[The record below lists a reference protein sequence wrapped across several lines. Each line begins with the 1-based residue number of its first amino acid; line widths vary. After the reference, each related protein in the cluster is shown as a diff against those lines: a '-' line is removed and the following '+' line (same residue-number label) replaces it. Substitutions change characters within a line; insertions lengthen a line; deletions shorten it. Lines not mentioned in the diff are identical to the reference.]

1 MVAAKRSSVPPVLEP
16 ATSGRNRGG
25 ETWFQLTVSIPGTRK
40 PETRFVKRT
49 LTICA
54 VAALV
59 MGASIPTSA
68 LPGSPQV
75 AFAEA
80 GAASNANARTADP
93 QALVASAAIAAPTA
107 RDGFSITDPPPPP
120 PEPITV
126 PQFTVA
132 YSSVTGKLAVWPASG
147 GVNDGFG
154 YRGSE
159 FHGGIDIMAGY
170 GQPIVAA
177 SPGVVSAV
185 SQDGGWGQYVQIDH
199 GGGVTTLYSHM
210 ITGSQVVSTGQVVEA
225 GQMIGSVGDTG
236 YVTVAHLHF
245 EVWVNGAKTDPSPWL
260 P

>member
-1 MVAAKRSSVPPVLEP
+1 M
-16 ATSGRNRGG
+16 
-25 ETWFQLTVSIPGTRK
+25 SIPGTRK

-68 LPGSPQV
+68 LPGNSQV
-75 AFAEA
+75 AFADA
-80 GAASNANARTADP
+80 ASASNASSRAADP
-93 QALVASAAIAAPTA
+93 QGLIASAAVAAPA
-107 RDGFSITDPPPPP
+107 QRDAFGITDPPPVPTP
-120 PEPITV
+120 VAV

-132 YSSVTGKLAVWPASG
+132 YSNVTGKLATWPANG

-170 GQPIVAA
+170 GATIVAA
-177 SPGVVSAV
+177 SPGVVTAV

-199 GGGVTTLYSHM
+199 GGGITTLYAHM
-210 ITGSQVVSTGQVVEA
+210 ISGSPTVSVGQSVA
-225 GQMIGSVGDTG
+225 GGQMIGSVGDTG

-245 EVWVNGAKTDPSPWL
+245 EVWVNGSKTDPIPWL

>member
-1 MVAAKRSSVPPVLEP
+1 M
-16 ATSGRNRGG
+16 
-25 ETWFQLTVSIPGTRK
+25 SILGTRK

-68 LPGSPQV
+68 LPGTSLA
-75 AFAEA
+75 AFAEP
-80 GAASNANARTADP
+80 GAASNSSSRIADP
-93 QALVASAAIAAPTA
+93 QALVASAAIAASTS
-107 RDGFSITDPPPPP
+107 RDGFSVTAPPPP
-120 PEPITV
+120 PEPEPIAV

-132 YSSVTGKLAVWPASG
+132 YATVTGKLAVWPASG

-177 SPGVVSAV
+177 SAGVVTAV
-185 SQDGGWGQYVQIDH
+185 SQDGGWGQYVQVDH
-199 GGGVTTLYSHM
+199 GGGITTLYAHM
-210 ITGSQVVSTGQVVEA
+210 ITGSPVVSA
-225 GQMIGSVGDTG
+225 GQAVGAGEQLGSVGDTG

-245 EVWVNGAKTDPSPWL
+245 EVWVNGGKTDPMPWL

>member
-1 MVAAKRSSVPPVLEP
+1 M
-16 ATSGRNRGG
+16 
-25 ETWFQLTVSIPGTRK
+25 
-40 PETRFVKRT
+40 
-49 LTICA
+49 
-54 VAALV
+54 
-59 MGASIPTSA
+59 
-68 LPGSPQV
+68 

-80 GAASNANARTADP
+80 GAASNASARTADP
-93 QALVASAAIAAPTA
+93 QALVASAAISAPAA

-120 PEPITV
+120 PPPEPIAV

-132 YSSVTGKLAVWPASG
+132 YSNVTGKLAVWPASG

-210 ITGSQVVSTGQVVEA
+210 ITGSQVVSAGQAVEA

-245 EVWVNGAKTDPSPWL
+245 EVWVNGSKTDPAPWL

>member
-1 MVAAKRSSVPPVLEP
+1 M
-16 ATSGRNRGG
+16 
-25 ETWFQLTVSIPGTRK
+25 
-40 PETRFVKRT
+40 KRT

-75 AFAEA
+75 AFAES
-80 GAASNANARTADP
+80 GAASNANARTAAP
-93 QALVASAAIAAPTA
+93 QAIVASAAVAAPTA

-120 PEPITV
+120 PPEPVAV

-132 YSSVTGKLAVWPASG
+132 YANVTGKLAVWPANA

-170 GQPIVAA
+170 GAPIVAA
-177 SPGVVSAV
+177 SAGVVTAV
-185 SQDGGWGQYVQIDH
+185 TQDGGWGQYVQIDH
-199 GGGVTTLYSHM
+199 GGGITTLYSHM
-210 ITGSQVVSTGQVVEA
+210 ITGSPVVSAGQAVEA
-225 GQMIGSVGDTG
+225 GQLLGSVGDTG

-245 EVWVNGAKTDPSPWL
+245 EVWVNGSKTDPMAWL

>member
-1 MVAAKRSSVPPVLEP
+1 
-16 ATSGRNRGG
+16 
-25 ETWFQLTVSIPGTRK
+25 
-40 PETRFVKRT
+40 
-49 LTICA
+49 
-54 VAALV
+54 
-59 MGASIPTSA
+59 MGASIPTSV
-68 LPGSPQV
+68 LPGSTELV
-75 AFAEA
+75 FADA
-80 GAASNANARTADP
+80 GAASNVGARTADP
-93 QALVASAAIAAPTA
+93 QALVASAAITAATA

-120 PEPITV
+120 PPEPIAV

-132 YSSVTGKLAVWPASG
+132 YSNVTGRLAVWPASG

-170 GQPIVAA
+170 GQPIIAA
-177 SPGVVSAV
+177 SSGVVRAV

-199 GGGVTTLYSHM
+199 GGGITTLYSHL
-210 ITGSQVVSTGQVVEA
+210 ITGSQVVSAGQTVEA

-245 EVWVNGAKTDPSPWL
+245 EVWVNGSKTNPMSWL